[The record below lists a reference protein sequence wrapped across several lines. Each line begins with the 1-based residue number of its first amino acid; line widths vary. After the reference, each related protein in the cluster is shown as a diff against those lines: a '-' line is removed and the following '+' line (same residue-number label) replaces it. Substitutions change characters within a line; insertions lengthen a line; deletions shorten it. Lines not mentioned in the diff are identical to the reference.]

1 MEPGNRLRF
10 LICLQRQITG
20 VQRCEPACRDLIE
33 QIQISVVSA
42 GGITASVR
50 QSISKAERKRCVLSI
65 LIIEDRIDCARLCQA
80 AVR

>member
-33 QIQISVVSA
+33 QIQSSVVSA
-42 GGITASVR
+42 GGITASIR

-65 LIIEDRIDCARLCQA
+65 LIIEDRIDCTRLCQA